1 MQTILIF
8 FFVLSL
14 FMTGCEKKEQ
24 QKTAQPPFSGPVQTQ
39 GQLQEQIRMLQDMV
53 TKNPQDVRAWI
64 QLGNL
69 LMDSARFQEATD
81 AYQKALEL
89 APGNVD
95 VMVDMGT
102 CYRNTGQP
110 QKAVEVYRKALA
122 INPNHLNAHRNLGV
136 VSAFDLGDRKTA
148 VQAFEEYLRLAPN
161 AQDSAQVR
169 QLIANLKSQR

>member
-1 MQTILIF
+1 MQRILIF

-14 FMTGCEKKEQ
+14 FLIGCEKKEQ
-24 QKTAQPPFSGPVQTQ
+24 QKSAQSPFNGPVQTQ
-39 GQLQEQIRMLQDMV
+39 GQLQGRIQMLQDTV

-69 LMDSARFQEATD
+69 LMDSARFPEAID
-81 AYQKALEL
+81 AYQKALNL
-89 APGNVD
+89 APENVD

-110 QKAVEVYRKALA
+110 QKAVEAYRRALA

-148 VQAFEEYLRLAPN
+148 VHAFEEYLRLAPN
-161 AQDSAQVR
+161 AQDAGQVK

>member
-1 MQTILIF
+1 MKRVLIF
-8 FFVLSL
+8 SVVLLFFLI
-14 FMTGCEKKEQ
+14 GCEKKEQ
-24 QKTAQPPFSGPVQTQ
+24 QKSTQPPFSGPAQSR
-39 GQLQEQIRMLQDMV
+39 GQLQGQIQMLQDTV

-64 QLGNL
+64 QFGNL
-69 LMDSARFQEATD
+69 LMDSARFPEAID
-81 AYQKALEL
+81 AYQKALNL

-110 QKAVEVYRKALA
+110 QKAVEAYRKALA

-148 VQAFEEYLRLAPN
+148 VHAFEEYLRLGPN
-161 AQDSAQVR
+161 AQDAAQVR